1 MEEIKINKLYL
12 TVNNSLNNKLD
23 NQLKEYKIYRFDDYI
38 YNSNILNFILCK
50 DLKENIYISLFDK
63 EFKYIKCIDN
73 KNIIEWNN
81 KKDKYKY
88 YCKFEFNQNTY
99 ILYYDNQL
107 DNFILNLDKLNINKK
122 NIN

>member
-23 NQLKEYKIYRFDDYI
+23 NQLKDYKIYRFDDYI

-63 EFKYIKCIDN
+63 EFNYIKCIDN
-73 KNIIEWNN
+73 KNIIEWDN
-81 KKDKYKY
+81 KKDEYKY

-99 ILYYDNQL
+99 ILYYDNKL